1 MENLEQKLK
10 LLPDQPGV
18 YIMRDESGRIIYIGK
33 AKVLKNRVRQYFY
46 HSGNQTDKVMAMVS
60 KIADFSY
67 IIASSELDAL
77 ALESNLIKKHKPQ
90 YNILLKDDKSRPYIR
105 IDTRLEYP
113 TVEITRKLRADGAKY
128 FGPFFGVAVNEMV
141 ELIRGAYLVR
151 NCNFKK
157 FNNGHRECLNYHLG
171 LCSAPCTR
179 RISSELYRKQ
189 IDKVIAFL
197 SGKDDRIE
205 EILKVRMAQ
214 AAEEEKFEAAI
225 SYRNKIEMLNKMKQ
239 RIITS
244 LPKTTNLDIFSFS
257 SNPSLSVISAL
268 IVRAGKMSGAENFAV
283 IDVTM
288 NPSEML
294 SSFLLQYYDG
304 TRNPAEEI
312 IVPITPDNEQ
322 GLKEW
327 IYSKY
332 KKNVGFLVPKQG
344 VRKQMLDN
352 ALINATDYLEKHA
365 GREKIKQDMTAGA
378 VDGLQQKLKLNKR
391 PHIMECYD
399 ISNISGTDKVASMV
413 VFVEGEADKSRYR
426 RFRIKTVE
434 GADDFKSMNEVIS
447 RRLQRLKDN
456 DEKFGEMPDLIV
468 IDGGKGQ
475 LSSAYQAMN
484 QLGLNIDMISIAEQE
499 EEIFLIGQSSPVIL
513 DKTSWELKLVQRI
526 RDEAHRFAIT
536 YHKSLRE
543 KHIVSELLNIEGVG
557 KKRAEALYKHFLT
570 IEDIKRADVDKLSE
584 IKGISRTAAQKIY
597 DYFHG

>member
-1 MENLEQKLK
+1 MKDLEQKLK
-10 LLPDQPGV
+10 LLPEQPGV
-18 YIMRDESGRIIYIGK
+18 YIMYDENGQIIYIGK
-33 AKVLKNRVRQYFY
+33 AKILKNRVRQYFY
-46 HSGNQTDKVMAMVS
+46 NSGNQTEKVMAMVA

-67 IIASSELDAL
+67 IIATSELDAL
-77 ALESNLIKKHKPQ
+77 ALESNLIKKHKPP

-113 TVEITRKLRADGAKY
+113 TVEVTRKLRADGAKY
-128 FGPFFGVAVNEMV
+128 FGPFFGVAVNEMI

-151 NCNFKK
+151 NCNYKK
-157 FNNGHRECLNYHLG
+157 FNSNHRECLNYHLG

-179 RISSELYRKQ
+179 RISPELYKKQ
-189 IDKVIAFL
+189 VEKVIAFL

-205 EILKVRMAQ
+205 EILKARMMN
-214 AAEEEKFEAAI
+214 AASEEKFEAAI
-225 SYRNKIEMLNKMKQ
+225 SYRNKLEMLSKMKQ

-257 SNPSLSVISAL
+257 SNPSLCVISVL
-268 IVRAGKMSGAENFAV
+268 IVRAGKMSGAENFPI

-288 NPSEML
+288 EPEEML

-312 IVPITPDNEQ
+312 IVPVLPDNET

-332 KKNVGFLVPKQG
+332 KKNVQFFVPKQG
-344 VRKQMLDN
+344 VRKQLLDN
-352 ALINATDYLEKHA
+352 ANINAVDYLEKYA
-365 GREKIKQDMTAGA
+365 GREKIKEDMTKGA
-378 VDGLQQKLKLNKR
+378 VEGLKEKLGLR
-391 PHIMECYD
+391 RAPQIMECYD

-413 VFVEGEADKSRYR
+413 VFVGGEPDKSRYR

-434 GADDFKSMNEVIS
+434 GADDFKSMHEVIL
-447 RRLQRLKDN
+447 RRLERLKN
-456 DEKFGEMPDLIV
+456 KDEKFGATPDLII

-475 LSSAYQAMN
+475 LSSAYEAMQ
-484 QLGLNIDMISIAEQE
+484 QLGLNIEMISLAKRE
-499 EEIFLIGQSSPVIL
+499 EEVFLVNQSDPIVL
-513 DKTSWELKLVQRI
+513 DKSSWELKLLQRI

-543 KHIVSELLNIEGVG
+543 KHIVTELVNIEGVG
-557 KKRAEALYKHFLT
+557 KRRAELLYKHFMS
-570 IEDIKRADVDKLSE
+570 IEDIKRADVQTLSK
-584 IKGISRTAAQKIY
+584 IKGISDQVAQKIY
-597 DYFHG
+597 DYFHS

>member
-18 YIMRDESGRIIYIGK
+18 YIMYDQDGQIIYIGK

-46 HSGNQTDKVMAMVS
+46 HSGNQTEKVMAMVAR
-60 KIADFSY
+60 IADFSY

-90 YNILLKDDKSRPYIR
+90 YNILLKDDKSKPYIR

-151 NCNFKK
+151 NCNYKK
-157 FNNGHRECLNYHLG
+157 FNSGHRECLNYHLG

-179 RISSELYRKQ
+179 KISPELYKKQ
-189 IDKVIAFL
+189 VDKVIAFL

-205 EILKVRMAQ
+205 EILKARMTN
-214 AAEEEKFEAAI
+214 AAEQEKFEAAI
-225 SYRNKIEMLNKMKQ
+225 SYRNKLEMLNKMKQ

-257 SNPSLSVISAL
+257 SNPSLCVMSAL
-268 IVRAGKMSGAENFAV
+268 IVRAGKMSGAENFPV
-283 IDVTM
+283 IDVSM
-288 NPSEML
+288 EPAEML

-312 IVPITPDNEQ
+312 IVPVMPDNEK

-327 IYSKY
+327 IYGKH
-332 KKNVGFLVPKQG
+332 KKNVDFLVPKQG
-344 VRKQMLDN
+344 VRKQLLDN
-352 ALINATDYLEKHA
+352 AYINATDYLEKYA
-365 GREKIKQDMTAGA
+365 GREKIKEDMTTGA
-378 VDGLQQKLKLNKR
+378 VANLQQKLGLRRKPN
-391 PHIMECYD
+391 IMECYD

-413 VFVEGEADKSRYR
+413 VFVGGEPDKSRYR

-434 GADDFKSMNEVIS
+434 GADDFKSMNEVIT
-447 RRLQRLKDN
+447 RRLERLKN
-456 DEKFGEMPDLIV
+456 KDEKFGDRPDLIV

-475 LSSAYQAMN
+475 LSSAYSAMN
-484 QLGLNIDMISIAEQE
+484 QLGVEIDMVSLAKRE
-499 EEIFLIGQSSPVIL
+499 EEIFTVGKNEPVIL
-513 DKTSWELKLVQRI
+513 DKTSWELKLLQRI

-543 KHIVSELLNIEGVG
+543 KHIVTELVNIEGVG
-557 KKRAEALYKHFLT
+557 KKRAEMLYKHFLT
-570 IEDIKRADVDKLSE
+570 IEDIKRADIDKLCQV
-584 IKGISRTAAQKIY
+584 KGISKSAAQKIY
-597 DYFHG
+597 EYFHS